1 MTTPKT
7 LTRADL
13 SDSDKWDLTIL
24 FADTD
29 NWNEDFAWVQ
39 QTYPKIRD
47 WKDRLGESAA
57 TLAEGLEFEKSL
69 DQRIERLYHYASL
82 QLAEDNAHS
91 DYLARMG
98 QLQNLF
104 TKISEAV
111 SFLGPEIQAIPDDKF
126 AQFLED
132 PALASWKTALKK
144 IRRMKPHVLSER
156 EERLLALGSSALDGY
171 DDTFS
176 QLTDVDMK
184 FGVLLDEKGEQKP
197 LTQSSFSS
205 FLVKQDHGLRKRAF
219 HQFYEEFQDH
229 QFTLAS
235 SLSYSVKADVFRARA
250 RNYSSA
256 LEASLF
262 RDDVPPAV
270 YDGLISAVRKN
281 LAPLFRY
288 YELRR
293 RVLGLDELHHYDT
306 YVPLVPEIDSNVT
319 FDEAI
324 GQVLAALEPLGPE
337 YTAVLGEGL
346 HGRWCDR
353 YETKGKRSGAF
364 SSGSF
369 GAPPYIL
376 MNYKSDVFSDVYTL
390 AHEAGHSM
398 HTWFAQRSQSFQD
411 YDYPIFLAE
420 VASTFNEELLTHH
433 LLDCTEDRKMR
444 AYIINRQIDDIRGTL
459 FRQTMFAEFEKIIHA
474 IEERGDALTL
484 DVFKSEYRALLQA
497 YFGEGVVLDPQLD
510 LECLRIPHFY
520 HAFYVYK
527 YATGISAAVALSERV
542 LAKEAGSVE
551 AYLTFLKSGGSR
563 FPLETLQ
570 AAGVDM
576 TTPAPIESTLRLFE
590 RRLAELET
598 LLVP

>member
-1 MTTPKT
+1 MTAKV
-7 LTRADL
+7 LTRSDL
-13 SDSDKWDLTIL
+13 PDSDKWDLTHL
-24 FADTD
+24 FADVDKWT
-29 NWNEDFAWVQ
+29 EDFGWLQ
-39 QTYPKIRD
+39 RTYSKIAD
-47 WKDRLGESAA
+47 WKGRLGKSAESLAA
-57 TLAEGLEFEKSL
+57 CLEFEKSL
-69 DQRIERLYHYASL
+69 DLKIERLFHFASL
-82 QLAEDNAHS
+82 QLSEDSANS

-98 QLQNLF
+98 QMQNLL
-104 TKISEAV
+104 TKIGEAA
-111 SFLGPEIQAIPDDKF
+111 SFLSPEIQAIPDDLF
-126 AQFLED
+126 TQFLND
-132 PALASWKTALKK
+132 PSLAEWKIALEK

-156 EERLLALGSSALDGY
+156 EERLLALGSAALDGY
-171 DDTFS
+171 DETFS

-184 FGVLLDEKGEQKP
+184 FGVLVDDKGEEKP

-205 FLVKQDHGLRKRAF
+205 FLVKRDHDLRKRAF

-229 QFTLAS
+229 QFTLAA
-235 SLSYSVKADVFRARA
+235 SLAYSVKADVFRARA
-250 RNYSSA
+250 RNYPSA
-256 LEASLF
+256 LEVSLF
-262 RDDVPPAV
+262 RDDIPPAV
-270 YDGLISAVRKN
+270 YDGLISAVRN
-281 LAPLFRY
+281 NVAPLFRY

-306 YVPLVPEIDSNVT
+306 YVPLVAQIESRIS
-319 FDEAI
+319 FDEATETI
-324 GQVLAALEPLGPE
+324 LQAFEPLGPE
-337 YTAVLGEGL
+337 YTAVLSEGL
-346 HGRWCDR
+346 RGRWCDR

-398 HTWFAQRSQSFQD
+398 HTWFAQRTQLYQD
-411 YDYPIFLAE
+411 YNYPIFLAE

-433 LLDCTEDRKMR
+433 LLAKTPDKKMR

-484 DVFKSEYRALLQA
+484 DVFKAQYHALLKA
-497 YFGEGVVLDPQLD
+497 YFGSGVVLDPQLD

-520 HAFYVYK
+520 NAFYVYK

-542 LAKEAGSVE
+542 LSGERGAVV
-551 AYLTFLKSGGSR
+551 AYLDFLKSGGSK
-563 FPLETLQ
+563 FPLETLR

-576 TTPAPIESTLRLFE
+576 ATAAPIESALRLFE
-590 RRLAELET
+590 RRLTELET
-598 LLVP
+598 LLL